1 MIPQWFC
8 IRICEK
14 SKVGTIIWQIINSGK
29 PEKGRTSFSFAE
41 EGRACRRTKEKLD
54 QEKRKIPRKMAETAA
69 SGEFY
74 ITLQ

>member
-8 IRICEK
+8 IRICDK

-41 EGRACRRTKEKLD
+41 EGRGVPQDERKIGS
-54 QEKRKIPRKMAETAA
+54 RKIPRKMAETAA